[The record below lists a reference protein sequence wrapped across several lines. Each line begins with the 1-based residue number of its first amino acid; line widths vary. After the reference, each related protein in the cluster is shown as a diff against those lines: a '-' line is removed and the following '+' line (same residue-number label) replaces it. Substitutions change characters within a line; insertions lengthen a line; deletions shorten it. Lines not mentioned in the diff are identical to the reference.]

1 MTAPPDTTARPQQP
15 DPVDERLP
23 GGRLFT
29 LALQHVLV
37 MYAGAIAVPL
47 IVGGAL
53 KLPKDQIAL
62 LINADLLCCGIVTII
77 QSLGVGKFGI
87 RLPIMMGVTFAA
99 VGPMVAMA
107 VNPELGINAILG
119 SGIAAGLFG
128 ILFAPLVSRSL
139 PLFPPVVTG
148 SIIAVIG
155 ISLMPVAI
163 NWAAGGQPQ
172 IRDAASGQLV
182 DNPAYGAPE
191 HLAIAGI
198 VLLVVLAITRYGRG
212 FVSNVAVLFGMAV
225 GFLISMAMGKVSFA
239 GIDEVPWVAFVTPL
253 HFGMPVFDFVSIA
266 TMCLVMVVV
275 MVESLGM
282 FLALGEL
289 TGRRL
294 SRDDLTRGLRTD
306 GLGTLIGGFLNT
318 FPHTSFSQN
327 VGLVGVTGVKSRWV
341 CVAGGAILIAF
352 GMFPKMALII
362 ASVPQYVLGGAG
374 LVMFGMVAATG
385 IKILLGAD
393 LRSNR
398 FNLYVVA
405 ISVGFGMIP
414 MVAPT
419 FFHGMPKAL
428 EPLLHSGILLAA
440 ISAVLLNL
448 FLNGTR
454 RRQETLD
461 DGKAGAAHTH

>member
-1 MTAPPDTTARPQQP
+1 MSDQTRTSRPLEL
-15 DPVDERLP
+15 DPVDQCPP

-53 KLPKDQIAL
+53 KLPKDQIAF
-62 LINADLLCCGIVTII
+62 LINADLLCCGLVTII
-77 QSLGVGKFGI
+77 QALGVGRFGI

-107 VNPELGINAILG
+107 GDPTLGINAILG

-163 NWAAGGQPQ
+163 NWSAGGQAR
-172 IRDAASGQLV
+172 IRDVVSGQLI
-182 DNPAYGAPE
+182 DNPSYGSLD
-191 HLAIAGI
+191 HLAIAGL
-198 VLLVVLAITRYGRG
+198 VLLIVLAITRYGRG
-212 FVSNVAVLFGMAV
+212 FISNVAVLLGMGV
-225 GFLISMAMGKVSFA
+225 GFGIAIALGRVNFDGIS
-239 GIDEVPWVAFVTPL
+239 DQPWISIVTPL
-253 HFGMPVFDFVSIA
+253 HFGMPIFDPVSIA

-282 FLALGEL
+282 FLALGDL
-289 TGRRL
+289 TDRQL
-294 SRDDLTRGLRTD
+294 TRDDLTRGLRTD
-306 GLGTLIGGFLNT
+306 GLGTLIGGFMNT

-341 CVAGGAILIAF
+341 CVAGGAILMAF
-352 GMFPKMALII
+352 GLFPKMALII

-385 IKILLGAD
+385 IKIMLSAD
-393 LRSNR
+393 MRGNR
-398 FNLYVVA
+398 YNLYIVA
-405 ISVGFGMIP
+405 LSISAGMIP

-419 FFHGMPKAL
+419 FFHNMPAAL
-428 EPLLHSGILLAA
+428 APLLHSGILLAA
-440 ISAVLLNL
+440 ITAVGLNL
-448 FLNGTR
+448 FFNGSRSKTG
-454 RRQETLD
+454 ENDLVPH
-461 DGKAGAAHTH
+461 AH

>member
-1 MTAPPDTTARPQQP
+1 MSDQTRTSRPLEL
-15 DPVDERLP
+15 DPADQCPP

-53 KLPKDQIAL
+53 KLPKDQIAF
-62 LINADLLCCGIVTII
+62 LINADLLCCGLVTII
-77 QSLGVGKFGI
+77 QALGVGRFGI

-107 VNPELGINAILG
+107 GNPALGINAILG
-119 SGIAAGLFG
+119 AGIAAGLFG
-128 ILFAPLVSRSL
+128 ILFAPLVARAL

-155 ISLMPVAI
+155 LSLMPVAI
-163 NWAAGGQPQ
+163 NWSAGGQPR
-172 IRDAASGQLV
+172 IRDAATGLMV

-191 HLAIAGI
+191 YLAIAAI
-198 VLLVVLAITRYGRG
+198 VLVVVLAITRYGRG
-212 FVSNVAVLFGMAV
+212 FLSNVAVLVGMGV
-225 GFLISMAMGKVSFA
+225 GFAIAIALGKVGFDGLA
-239 GIDEVPWVAFVTPL
+239 DAPWVSIVTPL
-253 HFGMPVFDFVSIA
+253 HFGAPIFDPISIA

-341 CVAGGAILIAF
+341 CVAGGAILMAF
-352 GMFPKMALII
+352 GLFPKMALII

-385 IKILLGAD
+385 IKILLAAD
-393 LRSNR
+393 LRNNR
-398 FNLYVVA
+398 FNLYIVA
-405 ISVGFGMIP
+405 LSVGAGMIP
-414 MVAPT
+414 MVAPK
-419 FFHGMPKAL
+419 FFQQMPHAL

-440 ISAVLLNL
+440 ITAVTLNL
-448 FLNGTR
+448 FLNGGR
-454 RRQETLD
+454 RSTSAEAIEPAL
-461 DGKAGAAHTH
+461 AH